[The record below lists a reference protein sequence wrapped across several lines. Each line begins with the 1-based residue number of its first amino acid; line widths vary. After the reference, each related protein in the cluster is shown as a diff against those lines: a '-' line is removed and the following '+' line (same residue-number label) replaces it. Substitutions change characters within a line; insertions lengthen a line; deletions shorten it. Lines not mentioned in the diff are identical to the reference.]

1 MDSDSAYRAYV
12 LFVKRFG
19 EAYTTVPN
27 QREVGDMLANEHSNV
42 MDEKSHTN
50 QHVLVL

>member
-27 QREVGDMLANEHSNV
+27 QRGDMLANEHSNV